1 MTDPVISGDDVFSH
15 ACLGASDLVKSAA
28 FYDAALAPLG
38 VKNLGPFGGLGDPL
52 RQDQARLSGAHGGQ

>member
-15 ACLGASDLVKSAA
+15 ACLGAKDLAVSIA

-38 VKNLGPFGGLGDPL
+38 VRNMGPFGESIMHDGKTKP
-52 RQDQARLSGAHGGQ
+52 ASWC